1 MYNRCLHCER
11 EVEEKFCPNCGQKTS
26 THRYSLKHFLLHDVM
41 HGVLHLDKGF
51 FYTLKEL
58 FTRPGHSIRE
68 YVQGKRAKH
77 FNFFT
82 FIFLVI
88 SIGHFISSFAEV
100 KQTNIMGYVSENKD
114 ILTEFEK
121 VSKANP
127 KLFILIQIPFV
138 ALFSLLFF
146 RRSKQNYTE
155 HLILNTYKAS
165 AEILIMIAVALIAAL
180 FKGSS
185 TADLLYQT
193 GAVLSLLYAIW
204 FYYQYFSSFGY
215 SKTGLFFRS
224 LLTALFIAL
233 LIAFINSF
241 VLGVKAGFED
251 AR

>member
-1 MYNRCLHCER
+1 MHNRCLHCDRALED
-11 EVEEKFCPNCGQKTS
+11 KFCPNCGQKAS
-26 THRYSLKHFLLHDVM
+26 THRYSLKHFLLHDVV
-41 HGVLHLDKGF
+41 HSVLHLDKGF
-51 FYTLKEL
+51 FYTLREL

-88 SIGHFISSFAEV
+88 SIGHFIGGFADV
-100 KQTNIMGYVSENKD
+100 KQNNIMSYVSESKD

-146 RRSKQNYTE
+146 RKSKQNYTE

-165 AEILIMIAVALIAAL
+165 AEILIMIAVSLIATL
-180 FKGSS
+180 FKGSG
-185 TADLLYQT
+185 TADSLYQT
-193 GAVLSLLYAIW
+193 GAVLSLAYAVW
-204 FYYQYFSSFGY
+204 FYYQYFSGFGY
-215 SKTGLFFRS
+215 SKIGLFFRS

-241 VLGVKAGFED
+241 ILGFKAGFED